1 MLFHGPSPHH
11 VSLLDNFGGL
21 LRPRGKTYTPLRGMI
36 SLSLIASS
44 NVVILKFLRNSR
56 SALQPVEV
64 CRHALSMRFFARFF
78 ANCTI
83 SINPIA
89 YKRYSNSSQNS
100 SEIWCEF
107 GVCRVKALGGVA
119 VRNLVSE
126 E

>member
-1 MLFHGPSPHH
+1 MLLHGPSPHH
-11 VSLLDNFGGL
+11 VSLWDNFGGL
-21 LRPRGKTYTPLRGMI
+21 LRPRGKTYTPLRGMF

-44 NVVILKFLRNSR
+44 NVVIHKFLRNSR

-89 YKRYSNSSQNS
+89 
-100 SEIWCEF
+100 
-107 GVCRVKALGGVA
+107 
-119 VRNLVSE
+119 
-126 E
+126 

>member
-11 VSLLDNFGGL
+11 VSLWDNFGGL

-44 NVVILKFLRNSR
+44 NVVIHKFLRNSR

-83 SINPIA
+83 SINPSLRKDIA
-89 YKRYSNSSQNS
+89 TRVRIVRRYGASF
-100 SEIWCEF
+100 EF
-107 GVCRVKALGGVA
+107 VELKL
-119 VRNLVSE
+119 
-126 E
+126 